1 MVQRTAMVVMYLAW
15 LQAKK
20 PGSQSH
26 GFVSQAKPITGLVRA
41 WLWLET
47 CEAKS
52 QGLEPWLEPNQTD
65 ISSRA
70 SNLPISMLLP
80 HSSHSGHVGSHA
92 GRIGLTPSASYYV
105 VPSPFQERSSSK
117 RKDLFRRIQGR
128 HEDTPAEVA
137 KQMVLDMKVRW
148 STTYAM
154 LDTRFN
160 LKEHA
165 EECQHKSNPDYDLN
179 L

>member
-1 MVQRTAMVVMYLAW
+1 MA
-15 LQAKK
+15 
-20 PGSQSH
+20 SS
-26 GFVSQAKPITGLVRA
+26 AKPSQ
-41 WLWLET
+41 
-47 CEAKS
+47 S
-52 QGLEPWLEPNQTD
+52 QGLKL
-65 ISSRA
+65 ISAYSK
-70 SNLPISMLLP
+70 SP
-80 HSSHSGHVGSHA
+80 HFNALAPTAHIPGTSAVM
-92 GRIGLTPSASYYV
+92 RDEIGLTPSASYYV

-160 LKEHA
+160 LKEEVDTFVFKVAMDEVGKKRQKLMALQLTEA
-165 EECQHKSNPDYDLN
+165 E
-179 L
+179 